1 MTITSVKIYDVALT
15 SHVTYNM
22 ADGKTC
28 DTVKSVVLEI
38 TTDQGLTGWGEVCP
52 IPHYLPAY
60 ADGVMPAVVEMAPVL
75 IGADAL
81 DSDAV
86 MARLDAYLQGH
97 VYAKSGVSMALW
109 DIMGKA
115 AQMPLV
121 RLLGGQ
127 VQADMPLYHSITCV
141 DPDDMAAMAKTA
153 YATGIRQFQVK
164 LGADQNNEADIA
176 RLRLVREAVGDGP
189 LVYGDWNC
197 GATPL
202 NATRVGRA
210 VMDLDIMLEQPCA
223 TLEECAAV
231 KKATGLP
238 MKIDESAHDTASLL
252 KAYELG
258 CLDAVALKINK
269 FGGIGPM
276 RKARDLCVHLG
287 AMMCVEDTWGS
298 DITTAAALHIGASTA
313 SSHLLNV
320 CDLSSYVGPRIDPQS
335 PERHKGRIAFPQGV
349 GLGVEPDRAV
359 LGEPVHI
366 IQ

>member
-1 MTITSVKIYDVALT
+1 MTITSVDIYEIPLT

-28 DTVKSVVLEI
+28 DTVKSVVVEI
-38 TTDQGLTGWGEVCP
+38 KTRSGLTGWGEVCP

-60 ADGVMPAVVEMAPVL
+60 ADGVLPALIEMAPVL

-81 DSDAV
+81 DTDAV
-86 MARLDAYLQGH
+86 MARLDAHLLGH
-97 VYAKSGVSMALW
+97 VYAKSAVSMALW
-109 DIMGKA
+109 DMMGKA

-164 LGADQNNEADIA
+164 LGADKNNEADIA
-176 RLRLVREAVGDGP
+176 RLRLVREAVGAGP

-202 NATRVGRA
+202 NAIRVARA

-231 KKATGLP
+231 KRSTGLA
-238 MKIDESAHDTASLL
+238 MKIDEGAHDTASLL
-252 KAYELG
+252 KAYDLG

-276 RKARDLCVHLG
+276 RKARDLCLHLG
-287 AMMCVEDTWGS
+287 AMMCIEDTWGS

-313 SSHLLNV
+313 SSHVLNV
-320 CDLSSYVGPRIDPQS
+320 CDLSSYVGPRIDPNA
-335 PERHKGRIAFPQGV
+335 PERHKGRIARPDGI
-349 GLGVEPDRAV
+349 GLGVEPDRSV
-359 LGEPVHI
+359 LGQPVHQ

>member
-1 MTITSVKIYDVALT
+1 MTIASVNIYDVALT

-86 MARLDAYLQGH
+86 MARLDAHLQGH
-97 VYAKSGVSMALW
+97 VYAKSAVSMALW

-127 VQADMPLYHSITCV
+127 VQVDMPLYHSITCV

-153 YATGIRQFQVK
+153 
-164 LGADQNNEADIA
+164 
-176 RLRLVREAVGDGP
+176 
-189 LVYGDWNC
+189 
-197 GATPL
+197 
-202 NATRVGRA
+202 
-210 VMDLDIMLEQPCA
+210 
-223 TLEECAAV
+223 
-231 KKATGLP
+231 LP
-238 MKIDESAHDTASLL
+238 QAFASFRS
-252 KAYELG
+252 
-258 CLDAVALKINK
+258 N
-269 FGGIGPM
+269 
-276 RKARDLCVHLG
+276 
-287 AMMCVEDTWGS
+287 
-298 DITTAAALHIGASTA
+298 
-313 SSHLLNV
+313 
-320 CDLSSYVGPRIDPQS
+320 
-335 PERHKGRIAFPQGV
+335 
-349 GLGVEPDRAV
+349 
-359 LGEPVHI
+359 
-366 IQ
+366 